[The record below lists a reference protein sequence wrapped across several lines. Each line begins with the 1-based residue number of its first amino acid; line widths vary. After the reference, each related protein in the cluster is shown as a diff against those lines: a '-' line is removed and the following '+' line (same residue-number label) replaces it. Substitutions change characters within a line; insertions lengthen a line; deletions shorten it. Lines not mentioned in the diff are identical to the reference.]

1 MTGPVTGSAP
11 GPAAS
16 GRIAGLDGLR
26 GVAALFVVLH
36 HCLLTAYA
44 GFPQTSGP
52 AGLAVLR
59 YGHFAVVLFIALSG
73 FSLAASPAR
82 RGWRLGGIG
91 RFAQR
96 RAWRILPPYWAA
108 LTFALAVAWLVVPQP
123 GEGAPNAASVVVYG
137 LLIQDVADAP
147 SPNGAFWSIA
157 IEAQLYAVFPLLLLL
172 VRRWGTA
179 AMLASATAVVGAIG
193 LLAPHSGQVARLMHL
208 GPQFAVLFA
217 AGAVAAGILTAP
229 RTGKAAKALPW
240 LAAAAVLPV
249 CAVIAAR
256 GTPWTVA
263 HFFWVDLALAP
274 AAGLLLAALAA
285 GRPGPLVRLLDS
297 RPLRSLGSY
306 SYSLYL
312 MHAPI
317 VVAVGAQVVNPILP
331 EGLARFAVLL
341 LVAVPVSLAVSRL
354 FAAAFEAPFVRHR
367 SWTALRAAAAARVR
381 AALGRGTSAPH
392 GPAEPAEAA
401 GEGPA
406 LPA

>member
-1 MTGPVTGSAP
+1 MTGTTP
-11 GPAAS
+11 GPR
-16 GRIAGLDGLR
+16 RIAGLDGLR
-26 GVAALFVVLH
+26 GIAALFVVLH

-44 GFPQTSGP
+44 GFPDESGP

-82 RGWRLGGIG
+82 RGWRLGGVG
-91 RFAQR
+91 RFARR

-108 LTFALAVAWLVVPQP
+108 LLFALLMAWLVVPQP
-123 GEGAPNAASVVVYG
+123 GEGPPNARSVIVFG
-137 LLIQDVADAP
+137 LLLQDVADAP

-172 VRRWGTA
+172 VRRWGVA
-179 AMLASATAVVGAIG
+179 AMLGSAAAVVGAVG
-193 LLAPHSGQVARLMHL
+193 LLAPRSDQVARLMHL

-217 AGAVAAGILTAP
+217 VGAAAAVVLAAPPSGRTA
-229 RTGKAAKALPW
+229 RALPW
-240 LAAAAVLPV
+240 LAALAVLPV

-263 HFFWVDLALAP
+263 HFFWVDVALAP

-312 MHAPI
+312 VHAPI
-317 VVAVGAQVVNPILP
+317 VVAVGAMLVNPRLP
-331 EGLARFAVLL
+331 EGIGRFTVVL
-341 LVAVPVSLAVSRL
+341 LVAVPLSLAAAWL
-354 FAAAFEAPFVRHR
+354 FASVFEGPFVRHR
-367 SWTALRAAAAARVR
+367 SLPELRAAAALRLR
-381 AALGRGTSAPH
+381 AATRPGTSAH
-392 GPAEPAEAA
+392 RADEPAPEA
-401 GEGPA
+401 GDGPA
-406 LPA
+406 LSA